1 MLKQR
6 TITALVLA
14 PVGIAL
20 VLLSPTVV
28 LALITGV
35 LTLIAL

>member
-14 PVGIAL
+14 PIGVAAVLFLPTTAL
-20 VLLSPTVV
+20 
-28 LALITGV
+28 G
-35 LTLIAL
+35 